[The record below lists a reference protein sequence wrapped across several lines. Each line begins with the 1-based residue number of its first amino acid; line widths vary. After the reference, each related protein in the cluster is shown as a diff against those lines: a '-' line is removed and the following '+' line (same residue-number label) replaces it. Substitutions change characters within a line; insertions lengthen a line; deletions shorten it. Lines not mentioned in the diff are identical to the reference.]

1 MPSSDLDDIIARAAE
16 DRPFRKQL
24 VQDPEE
30 TARAAGYRLT
40 KEDVEILRVMAEE
53 GEDAFTGE
61 AGDLMSKPPTMI
73 GVDEFLR
80 TGGTG
85 VGRVEIA
92 DDEEPAWGSGD
103 EEEADDPE
111 EESGPD
117 DEESEKE

>member
-40 KEDVEILRVMAEE
+40 KEDVEILRVIAEE

-61 AGDLMSKPPTMI
+61 AGDLMSKPPMMI

-85 VGRVEIA
+85 IGQVETVD
-92 DDEEPAWGSGD
+92 DDEPSC
-103 EEEADDPE
+103 EEEEPGDP
-111 EESGPD
+111 G
-117 DEESEKE
+117 DEESEKD